1 MCFFRK
7 PVAICREHSII
18 PAVNFE
24 GVGFVK
30 PPNIEIDGGWSA
42 RWLKMQEGKHGEKE
56 GEKTE

>member
-1 MCFFRK
+1 MRFFRK

-24 GVGFVK
+24 GVGVK
-30 PPNIEIDGGWSA
+30 PPNIGINRRRPA
-42 RWLKMQEGKHGEKE
+42 RRFKMQEGKHGEKE